1 MESYNIIRL
10 ATVLVAAMSIYFGYR
25 LFYIVTERQGKL
37 KIQNQD
43 YSLQLS
49 DVGPGVFFELFG
61 AVVIIVVTIWQPYS
75 EKTTTSADG
84 SIQKISRDP
93 ANSSNITFAEELE
106 NLCVN
111 TQVEAIFLQGTEL
124 LKRVEIEKMIQPH
137 ATASEDILI
146 DFEYFIDSSNAP
158 EKFRELHSG
167 SSSYFEIYFITL
179 GAILNIYYENNN
191 CF

>member
-37 KIQNQD
+37 KIQNQE

-49 DVGPGVFFELFG
+49 DVGPGVFFALFG
-61 AVVIIVVTIWQPYS
+61 AVVIIIITIWQPYS
-75 EKTTTSADG
+75 EKTTISADG
-84 SIQKISRDP
+84 GIETTSREP
-93 ANSSNITFAEELE
+93 ANSNNITFAEELE

-124 LKRVEIEKMIQPH
+124 LKRVEIEKMVQPH
-137 ATASEDILI
+137 AALSEDIAI
-146 DFEYFIDSSNAP
+146 DFEHFIDSSNAP
-158 EKFRELHSG
+158 EKFRELYSG
-167 SSSYFEIYFITL
+167 SSSNFEVYFITL